1 MIASDPYIIEYGVS
15 PVHLFGVVQYA
26 HRTWGNSSTHLP
38 FALSNLFFNSL
49 TINLLVAS
57 ACPLLCGLVS
67 LDYLFLIPNSQQYL
81 RKALLLNWRPLS
93 NMRVCGMPNLV
104 TIFHQKNFVLVSN
117 IGEGFHFDPFG
128 EIISFGKKPYMIPSC
143 FGEWPDNVQSPLCKR
158 PWIGKEIEGSS
169 WLMNIWGISLALV
182 ALFSKFLGGFL
193 YVRPPISLSKSF
205 M

>member
-93 NMRVCGMPNLV
+93 KMRVCGMPNLV

-143 FGEWPDNVQSPLCKR
+143 FENGLTMSNPHCAKGHGLERRLRVPPGW
-158 PWIGKEIEGSS
+158 WIFGAYRWH
-169 WLMNIWGISLALV
+169 WLHFLAN
-182 ALFSKFLGGFL
+182 S
-193 YVRPPISLSKSF
+193 
-205 M
+205 